1 MMVGC
6 HSKFSNGRHEKFSS
20 RVCVCACVYLYIY
33 MFQKCYENIDK
44 QLWKIRCNGVSTMR
58 SKVRRSRKYSG
69 LKILRLPFAVT
80 PPCPY
85 TCLPRI
91 YIKKKRKKAFKR
103 GRKLCSNR
111 ERGHDSEE
119 CQIQTVRRR
128 KRRII
133 FPTMHGN
140 IYIYI
145 IYKRRSI
152 KKRYWKF
159 PVSLV
164 KSRKIFLYVRGQ
176 CANRLLDRASS
187 KAITIDTRSTRKKK
201 KKKREKSIN

>member
-1 MMVGC
+1 MLFQYVL
-6 HSKFSNGRHEKFSS
+6 SFSTSIKTNDGRMSFQIFK
-20 RVCVCACVYLYIY
+20 RTPRKILVMCVCVCTCVYLYIY

-111 ERGHDSEE
+111 ERGGMIPRNAKYKRFDEE
-119 CQIQTVRRR
+119 
-128 KRRII
+128 KERII
-133 FPTMHGN
+133 FPTVHGN

-145 IYKRRSI
+145 
-152 KKRYWKF
+152 
-159 PVSLV
+159 
-164 KSRKIFLYVRGQ
+164 
-176 CANRLLDRASS
+176 
-187 KAITIDTRSTRKKK
+187 
-201 KKKREKSIN
+201 

>member
-1 MMVGC
+1 MVGC

-20 RVCVCACVYLYIY
+20 CVCVCVCVCVYLYIY

-111 ERGHDSEE
+111 EREGAWFREMPNTNGSTKKKKELFFQRCTE
-119 CQIQTVRRR
+119 
-128 KRRII
+128 
-133 FPTMHGN
+133 
-140 IYIYI
+140 IYIYNI
-145 IYKRRSI
+145 
-152 KKRYWKF
+152 
-159 PVSLV
+159 
-164 KSRKIFLYVRGQ
+164 
-176 CANRLLDRASS
+176 
-187 KAITIDTRSTRKKK
+187 
-201 KKKREKSIN
+201 